1 MGNVEVDG
9 VAVDVADVEVDAA
22 DGVAV
27 DVADVEVDA
36 ADGVA
41 VDVADIEVDADGVA
55 VDVDSLLGI
64 TITPRDHSSSRL
76 SGRSIGVKN
85 T

>member
-1 MGNVEVDG
+1 MANVEVDG
-9 VAVDVADVEVDAA
+9 VAVDVADVEV
-22 DGVAV
+22 
-27 DVADVEVDA
+27 EVDA
-36 ADGVA
+36 V
-41 VDVADIEVDADGVA
+41 DGVA

-64 TITPRDHSSSRL
+64 TITPRDRSSFRL